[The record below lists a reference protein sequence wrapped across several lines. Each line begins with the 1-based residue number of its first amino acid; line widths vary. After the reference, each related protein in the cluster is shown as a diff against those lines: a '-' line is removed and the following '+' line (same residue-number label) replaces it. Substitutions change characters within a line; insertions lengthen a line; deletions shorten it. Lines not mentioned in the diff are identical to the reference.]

1 MQHGVQFIQ
10 ANERKADFDNIYDC
24 VDPRPYFTT
33 LRRLDYQ
40 IPQNAKPQ
48 FQEIFDDFRRIRGR
62 DALRVLDVGCSY
74 GINAG
79 LLKYDL
85 ELADLYG
92 HYCSPSEAG
101 LTPSELR
108 RNDRR
113 FFAANHSPD
122 DLEILG
128 IDAAANAV
136 DYAKDVGLLDAGV
149 VSDLE
154 ESSLDDSAIA
164 ELAGFNII
172 ISTGC
177 VGYVTEATFER
188 LLAVCDASQ
197 PPWVVSFVLRMF
209 PYGGIAQVLARHGL
223 ATVRYKDRTF
233 IQRRFA
239 DRAEQS
245 EVIAQLESRGIATD
259 GLEDEGWLHAELF
272 VSMPAEELQVARPG
286 FPDRAL

>member
-1 MQHGVQFIQ
+1 MTHQAQIAQ
-10 ANERKADFDNIYDC
+10 ANERKADFGDVYNC

-40 IPQNAKPQ
+40 IPENAKPR
-48 FQEIFDDFRRIRGR
+48 FQQIFGDFRRVRGR

-85 ELADLYG
+85 ELADLYE
-92 HYCSPSEAG
+92 HYCSRSVAR

-108 RNDRR
+108 SQDRR
-113 FFAANHSPD
+113 FFATQRPSD

-128 IDAAANAV
+128 LDAAAHAV
-136 DYAKDVGLLDAGV
+136 DYARDVGLLDAGV
-149 VSDLE
+149 AADLE
-154 ESSLDDSAIA
+154 ESSPETSTIA
-164 ELAGFNII
+164 ELAGYDII

-188 LLAVCDASQ
+188 LLAMCDASQ

-209 PYGGIAQVLARHGL
+209 PYGDIGEVLARHGL
-223 ATVRYKDRTF
+223 ATARDKDRTF

-245 EVIAQLESRGIATD
+245 AVIAQLESRGIAVD
-259 GLEDEGWLHAELF
+259 GLEAEGWLHAELF
-272 VSMPAEELQVARPG
+272 VSMPAEELRVTRLSSPNL
-286 FPDRAL
+286 AL